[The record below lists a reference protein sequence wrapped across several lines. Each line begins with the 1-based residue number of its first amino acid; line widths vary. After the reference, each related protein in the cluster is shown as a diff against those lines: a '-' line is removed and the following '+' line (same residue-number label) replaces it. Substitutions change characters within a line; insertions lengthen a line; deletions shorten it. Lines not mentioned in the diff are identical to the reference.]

1 MIDQI
6 LALDDQ
12 SWNENLSRQEMFDV
26 HKKTSSLVMVF
37 CDGWPELTV
46 SKEKA
51 WDHLA
56 ETAVPLMNDI
66 INKHY
71 KPGGTIIRAMAAK
84 LFAGERITP
93 HTDKHPSFHIAHR
106 IHIPITTNDLV
117 RFTIGGRPFHLEVG
131 KVYEVNNQNTHSVMN
146 RGKEDRITFI
156 FDYMP
161 PDIREKASSA

>member
-1 MIDQI
+1 MDIGTPLRDLGEINAEPLIDSI
-6 LALDDQ
+6 LSLGEE

-26 HKKTSSLVMVF
+26 HKKTSSLVMIF
-37 CDGWPELTV
+37 CDGWPELVV

-56 ETAVPLMNDI
+56 EAAVPLMDEI
-66 INKHY
+66 IKKHY
-71 KPGGTIIRAMAAK
+71 QPGGTIIRAMAAK

-117 RFTIGGRPFHLEVG
+117 RFTIGGRPFHLSLI
-131 KVYEVNNQNTHSVMN
+131 H
-146 RGKEDRITFI
+146 I
-156 FDYMP
+156 
-161 PDIREKASSA
+161 

>member
-1 MIDQI
+1 MDIGTPIRDLGGIDAQPLIDQI

-51 WDHLA
+51 WDDLA

-66 INKHY
+66 INIK
-71 KPGGTIIRAMAAK
+71 
-84 LFAGERITP
+84 
-93 HTDKHPSFHIAHR
+93 
-106 IHIPITTNDLV
+106 
-117 RFTIGGRPFHLEVG
+117 
-131 KVYEVNNQNTHSVMN
+131 
-146 RGKEDRITFI
+146 TFSQ
-156 FDYMP
+156 
-161 PDIREKASSA
+161 E